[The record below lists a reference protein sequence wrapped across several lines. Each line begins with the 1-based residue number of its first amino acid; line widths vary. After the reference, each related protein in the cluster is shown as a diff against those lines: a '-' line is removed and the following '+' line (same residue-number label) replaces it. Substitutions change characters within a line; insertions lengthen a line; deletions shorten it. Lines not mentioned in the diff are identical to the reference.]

1 MKLGFINL
9 ITGLTFRKHGQCIKA
24 VPGVAESVCETEFH
38 ERMSRVAGP
47 NVFVMVISNFN
58 LPIPWFKS
66 MISATQAVEKS

>member
-24 VPGVAESVCETEFH
+24 VPSVAESVCETQFQ

-58 LPIPWFKS
+58 LSISWFKS
-66 MISATQAVEKS
+66 MISATETVQKS